1 MGQRRRTFAGDVLGP
16 GVKGGGQ
23 EEDTHQEAHEVQG
36 QHGGDAPKGQA
47 LQDSAADAGT
57 IAVVLGGAAVEG
69 RSAQRG
75 QQERQHGYYCLMV
88 LPGRGRVG
96 WLGSPLPTPDCQGGY
111 REGWSVASVGAPREG
126 RCVSHGFIS
135 WPSGCDRTLGLAST
149 P

>member
-1 MGQRRRTFAGDVLGP
+1 MGQRQRTFAGDVLGP

-57 IAVVLGGAAVEG
+57 VAVVLGGAAVEG

-75 QQERQHGYYCLMV
+75 QQERQHGCYCLMV
-88 LPGRGRVG
+88 LPGRGRVSR
-96 WLGSPLPTPDCQGGY
+96 LGSPPTHPRLSRWVQ
-111 REGWSVASVGAPREG
+111 EG
-126 RCVSHGFIS
+126 
-135 WPSGCDRTLGLAST
+135 
-149 P
+149 